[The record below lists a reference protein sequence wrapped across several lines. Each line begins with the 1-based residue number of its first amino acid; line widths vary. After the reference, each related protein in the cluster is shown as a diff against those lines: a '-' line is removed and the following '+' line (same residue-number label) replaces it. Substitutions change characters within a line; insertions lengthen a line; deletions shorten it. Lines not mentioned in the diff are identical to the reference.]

1 MMILL
6 ILGQLLY
13 HYLFLF
19 SAGLSP
25 FSFLLSPLI
34 TMNFHTH
41 DLTAPMPAIINMPQ
55 EWLLHPEEATLRA
68 DATYSVGVHPWWT
81 AEECLD
87 ILIEGVRFWTL
98 HPQVVRIGECG
109 LDKLKGGAIDVQER
123 VFIEQVE
130 LSERLKKPLT
140 IHCVKAFDRL
150 LGLRKQLR
158 PTQCWVIHGFRGKS
172 ELAHQLLA
180 AGCDLSFGTL
190 YNEAAFNLCPPDRRY
205 RETD

>member
-1 MMILL
+1 
-6 ILGQLLY
+6 
-13 HYLFLF
+13 
-19 SAGLSP
+19 
-25 FSFLLSPLI
+25 
-34 TMNFHTH
+34 MNFHTH
-41 DLTAPMPAIINMPQ
+41 DLQAPMPAIINMPQ
-55 EWLLHPEEATLRA
+55 EWLVHPEVATLRA

-81 AEECLD
+81 MEERLD
-87 ILIEGVRFWTL
+87 VLIEGVRFWAQ

-158 PTQCWVIHGFRGKS
+158 PTQCWAIHGFRGKP
-172 ELAHQLLA
+172 ELAQQLLA

>member
-1 MMILL
+1 
-6 ILGQLLY
+6 
-13 HYLFLF
+13 
-19 SAGLSP
+19 
-25 FSFLLSPLI
+25 
-34 TMNFHTH
+34 MNFHTH
-41 DLTAPMPAIINMPQ
+41 DLQAPMPAIINMPQ
-55 EWLLHPEEATLRA
+55 EWLVHPEVATLRA

-81 AEECLD
+81 AEVCLD
-87 ILIEGVRFWTL
+87 VLIEGVRFWTL

-140 IHCVKAFDRL
+140 IHCVKAFDCL

-158 PTQCWVIHGFRGKS
+158 PTQCWVIHGFRGKP
-172 ELAHQLLA
+172 ELAQQLLA